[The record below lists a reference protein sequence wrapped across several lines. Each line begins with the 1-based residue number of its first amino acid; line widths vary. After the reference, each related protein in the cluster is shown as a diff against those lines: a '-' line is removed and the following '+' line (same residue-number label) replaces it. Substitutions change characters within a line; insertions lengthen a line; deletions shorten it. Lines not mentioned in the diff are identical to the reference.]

1 MGKFEAGYSVVA
13 RMKTWITEEY
23 KNLNLGDKRLD
34 KRCRA
39 IVKMRSESP
48 GSSIPKASM
57 GNRAEMKATYRF
69 LDNDMVTA
77 QGLMQPHIDNT
88 LARCKDIDYVLVAH
102 DTTNINLHGSP
113 LDLGHI
119 DNGTTNGVMMHSAM
133 AISPSGLTLGLLYQ
147 KVWGRDRELHG
158 QSNYSFRRPYEKKE
172 SYKWEEGINNCIKNL
187 GDKRAIHICDREAD
201 IYETLSM
208 KRPAH
213 HHLLVRYRHSRT
225 TTEGQKVIEK
235 LKEQTEACRY
245 TVSVV
250 RGENRSPESVILSIK
265 FCKVEIKKPSGKKGE
280 NLQMN
285 AVMAEEVSEN
295 VEQLSEGD
303 TTIGSPGKILWILY
317 TDIEV
322 ENAEK
327 ARWVVL
333 LYTFRWLI
341 ERFHFVLKSGCGVE
355 KLQLRNSFE
364 QIHRALALL
373 SVIAWRLMHLAYVA
387 RTEAEM
393 PADDFLEKDEWE
405 ALCWWKHKTFDIQ
418 SEPPSIGEAVRWIAM
433 LGGYIGR
440 NNDGPPGTKTLWQG
454 YLLLTEKA
462 KDWRKFKDYLS
473 TYQPP

>member
-1 MGKFEAGYSVVA
+1 
-13 RMKTWITEEY
+13 MKAWITEEF
-23 KNLNLGDKRLD
+23 KTLNLGDKRLD

-39 IVKMRSESP
+39 IIAMRSESP

-57 GNRAEMKATYRF
+57 GNKAEMKATYRF

-77 QGLMQPHIDNT
+77 KGLMQPHIENT
-88 LARCKDIDYVLVAH
+88 LARCQTIEYVIVAH

-133 AISPSGLTLGLLYQ
+133 AISPSGLTQGLLYQ

-158 QSNYSFRRPYEKKE
+158 QSNHSSRRPYKEKE
-172 SYKWEEGINNCIKNL
+172 SYKWEEGINDCIKNL
-187 GDKRAIHICDREAD
+187 GDKEAIHIGDREAD

-208 KRPAH
+208 KRPPS
-213 HHLLVRYRHSRT
+213 HHLLIRYCHSRT
-225 TTEGQKVIEK
+225 TVEGQKVIEK
-235 LKEQTEACRY
+235 LREQPEACRF
-245 TVSVV
+245 TVPVV
-250 RGENRSPESVILSIK
+250 RGENRSPESVVLSIK
-265 FCKVEIKKPSGKKGE
+265 FCKVEIKKPHGKKGE
-280 NLQMN
+280 NLQMT
-285 AVMAEEVSEN
+285 AVMAEEVSDNDISVDGPKKE
-295 VEQLSEGD
+295 
-303 TTIGSPGKILWILY
+303 GKILWILY
-317 TDIEV
+317 TDIQI
-322 ENAEK
+322 ENAEQ
-327 ARWVVL
+327 ARWIVL

-373 SVIAWRLMHLAYVA
+373 NIVAWRLMHLAYVA
-387 RTEAEM
+387 RTNTEM
-393 PADDFLEKDEWE
+393 SADDFLEKDEWE
-405 ALCWWKHKTFDIQ
+405 ALCWWKHKTFEIQ
-418 SEPPSIGEAVRWIAM
+418 STPPSIGEAVRWIAQ

-454 YLLLTEKA
+454 YLLLAEKA
-462 KDWRKFKDYLS
+462 KDWRKFKDYMS